1 MKGRRTPLPETL
13 QFLISIQQG
22 PMILRLRTKIS
33 KGDVL
38 VPRTCP
44 KVLPW
49 TVAGNGGSEVGQSVC
64 QNSIAKKVRSRWIE
78 DDVRSNP

>member
-1 MKGRRTPLPETL
+1 MKGQRTPLPETL
-13 QFLISIQQG
+13 QFLISSQQG
-22 PMILRLRTKIS
+22 PMTFRLRTKIS

-49 TVAGNGGSEVGQSVC
+49 TVAGNGGSEVGRS
-64 QNSIAKKVRSRWIE
+64 AKSELHCKESTQQL
-78 DDVRSNP
+78 D